1 MRFRKSMWLVLI
13 AALAIT
19 IQASAQDDPPKHHQ
33 YKLEV
38 VGTFGGPNSD
48 FAVTAAGAIGH
59 VLNSQGATIGA
70 ASNSTPDPYSP
81 NCLLDCNV
89 AHALKFE
96 EGTLADLGALP
107 GTNSSWSFA
116 INDSGLVVGLSENGS
131 FDPLTGFPAYHATIW
146 RHGVLSDLGTFGG
159 SDSQAVDVN
168 NLGQVVG
175 VAGNAIPDEYAGGLG
190 PCIIW
195 FGCNTVATQQ
205 RAFLWEGG
213 KLEDLGTLGGN
224 DAIAYL
230 VNQQGQVVGVSYTNA
245 TPNLTTG
252 LPTQDPFFWEHGKM
266 VDLGTLG
273 GTFGAAY
280 WVNNRGQVV
289 GYSNLAGDQSN
300 HGFFWDRGVLT
311 DLGTLGGA
319 NSSGDWINDAGDVV
333 GGAGLSDG
341 TFHAFLWHQGRGAMK
356 DLGTVPGYVDSAA
369 YVINAGGQAVGL
381 ALNTTGPP
389 IAALWEKGLPPV
401 DLNQLID
408 PSSNSMNLSLEL
420 AYFIG
425 DSGVIVVLGRL
436 PNGDIRIAE
445 LVPSCDCDSVCETRI
460 AAGES
465 GAVTAAPFGQAQARR
480 PAKVQHRIKAHVGK
494 PSRLDRAPHATGWC
508 SAELGQHSNLE
519 RMGSADYKV

>member
-13 AALAIT
+13 AAMAIT
-19 IQASAQDDPPKHHQ
+19 VQAFAQGDPPKHQQ

-48 FAVTAAGAIGH
+48 YAVTAAGAIGH
-59 VLNSQGATIGA
+59 VLNTQGATIGG
-70 ASNSTPDPYSP
+70 ASNSTPDPFSP
-81 NCLLDCNV
+81 NCLLDCFI
-89 AHALKFE
+89 AHALKFD
-96 EGTLADLGALP
+96 EGKLTDLGALP
-107 GTNSSWSFA
+107 GTNSSWAFA
-116 INDSGLVVGLSENGS
+116 INDGGLIVGLSENGS
-131 FDPLTGFPAYHATIW
+131 YDPLTGFPAYHATIW

-168 NLGQVVG
+168 NRGQVVG

-190 PCIIW
+190 PCITW

-213 KLEDLGTLGGN
+213 KLQDLGTLGGN

-230 VNQQGQVVGVSYTNA
+230 VNQQGQVAGVSYTNTTA
-245 TPNLTTG
+245 NLTTG

-266 VDLGTLG
+266 LDLGTLG

-280 WVNNRGQVV
+280 WINNRGQVV
-289 GYSNLAGDQSN
+289 GYSDLAGDQSN

-333 GGAGLSDG
+333 GGANLSDG
-341 TFHAFLWHQGRGAMK
+341 TFHAFVWHQGRGAMQ

-381 ALNTTGPP
+381 ALNTTGPA

-401 DLNQLID
+401 DLNQLLD
-408 PSSNSMNLSLEL
+408 PSSNSMNLTLEL
-420 AYFIG
+420 AYYIG
-425 DSGVIVVLGRL
+425 DSGVIVGFGRL

-445 LVPSCDCDSVCETRI
+445 LVPSCDCDSVCESRI
-460 AAGES
+460 AAAES
-465 GAVTAAPFGQAQARR
+465 DAVAATLFGQATSTTTSQSPAPNNGARWQAKRFGPR
-480 PAKVQHRIKAHVGK
+480 TFTPQ
-494 PSRLDRAPHATGWC
+494 
-508 SAELGQHSNLE
+508 
-519 RMGSADYKV
+519 GSVPLN